1 MEDNFNFDKPY
12 KTNKQMIEI
21 LKSRNLIINSDNLA
35 TDLLD
40 LYGYYPLING
50 YSKPFLK
57 PNNSKFYQDGTSLE
71 DIYSLYLI
79 DSQIQEIFLSNV
91 LKVEKHLANTIGNQV
106 AKHFGVDSSSINK
119 SKSYLNVNNYIT
131 KNRNSVVRFI
141 HKNVIPIHDNPTAYY
156 REHKNHIPPWI
167 LTQNMMF
174 GTLIRY
180 YKIQQEEIKSS
191 IVNELILPVHT
202 IPNGYEDMDIKKAMF
217 QFSLEILSQFR
228 NISAHSKPVYM
239 FQSHVDNLPSTSA
252 LEIYLG
258 NDIFSGCTKDKITIE
273 KKGLYGALLYL
284 LLLTRDPY
292 QRIYILNKLELI
304 EKSYLDENES
314 NHNAKMANNY
324 RLYLKAANLP
334 TDYLDKLSN
343 ANKYIN
349 SSKNYVTSSF
359 NGKTMNFVLHLYWP
373 PARSGEMKRVMVAKG
388 ESIYH
393 FSTKCP
399 QLVNKEIT
407 TFTLLSAKDVN
418 MKPCKYCCDKNA
430 GN

>member
-12 KTNKQMIEI
+12 QTNRQLIEI
-21 LKSRNLIINSDNLA
+21 LKSRNLIINNDNLA
-35 TDLLD
+35 IDLLN
-40 LYGYYPLING
+40 LHGYYPLING

-57 PNNSKFYQDGTSLE
+57 PNNPKLYQDGASIE

-106 AKHFGVDSSSINK
+106 AKHFGVDNNSNN
-119 SKSYLNVNNYIT
+119 SKSYLKANNYIT
-131 KNRNSVVRFI
+131 NNRNSVVHFI
-141 HKNVIPIHDNPTAYY
+141 HNKVIPTHDNPTAYY
-156 REHKNHIPPWI
+156 RKHKNHIPPWI

-202 IPNGYEDMDIKKAMF
+202 VPNGNEDMDIKKAMF

-258 NDIFSGCTKDKITIE
+258 NDIFSGCTKDKISLE
-273 KKGLYGALLYL
+273 KKGLYGALLCL
-284 LLLTRDPY
+284 LILTCDPS

-304 EKSYLDENES
+304 EKSYLDES

-334 TDYLDKLSN
+334 IDYLDKLSK
-343 ANKYIN
+343 ANNYIN
-349 SSKNYVTSSF
+349 SSKNYVTSTF
-359 NGKTMNFVLHLYWP
+359 DGKTMNFTLHFYAP
-373 PARSGEMKRVMVAKG
+373 PARSGEMKNVFVTQ
-388 ESIYH
+388 EENIYH
-393 FSTKCP
+393 FNTECP
-399 QLVNKEIT
+399 QLINKEIT
-407 TFTLLSAKDVN
+407 TFTLLSAKAEN
-418 MKPCKYCCDKNA
+418 MKPCEYCCNKDLEN
-430 GN
+430 

>member
-1 MEDNFNFDKPY
+1 MKDSFNFDKPY
-12 KTNKQMIEI
+12 QTNKQLIEI
-21 LKSRNLIINSDNLA
+21 LKSRNLLINNDNLA
-35 TDLLD
+35 IDLLD
-40 LYGYYPLING
+40 LYGYYTLING
-50 YSKPFLK
+50 YSKPFLN
-57 PNNSKFYQDGTSLE
+57 PNNHKFYKDGTSIE

-91 LKVEKHLANTIGNQV
+91 LKVEKHLANAIGNQV
-106 AKHFGVDSSSINK
+106 AKYFGVDNNSNN
-119 SKSYLNVNNYIT
+119 SKSYLKANNYIT

-141 HKNVIPIHDNPTAYY
+141 HKKVIPTHDNPTAYY

-180 YKIQQEEIKSS
+180 YKIQQEKIKSS

-202 IPNGYEDMDIKKAMF
+202 VPNGYEDMDIKKATF
-217 QFSLEILSQFR
+217 QFSLEILSDFR
-228 NISAHSKPVYM
+228 NISAHSKPVYI

-258 NDIFSGCTKDKITIE
+258 NDIFSGCTNDKISLE

-314 NHNAKMANNY
+314 NHDTKMANNY
-324 RLYLKAANLP
+324 RLYLKTANLP

-349 SSKNYVTSSF
+349 SSKNYVTSTF
-359 NGKTMNFVLHLYWP
+359 DGKTMNFIMHLYLP
-373 PARSGEMKRVMVAKG
+373 PARSGEMKRVLVAQG

-393 FSTKCP
+393 FSTECP
-399 QLVNKEIT
+399 QLINKKII
-407 TFTLLSAKDVN
+407 TFTLLSAKAEN
-418 MKPCKYCCDKNA
+418 MKPCKYCCTKDEI
-430 GN
+430 

>member
-1 MEDNFNFDKPY
+1 MDDNFNFDKPY
-12 KTNKQMIEI
+12 QTNKQLIKI
-21 LKSRNLIINSDNLA
+21 LKSRNLIINDENSA
-35 TDLLD
+35 IDLLNI
-40 LYGYYPLING
+40 YGYYPLING

-57 PNNSKFYQDGTSLE
+57 LNNSKFYQDGTSIE

-106 AKHFGVDSSSINK
+106 AKHFGVDNNSNN
-119 SKSYLNVNNYIT
+119 SKSYLKANNYIT

-141 HKNVIPIHDNPTAYY
+141 HENVIPTRDNPTAYY

-167 LTQNMMF
+167 LTLNMMF

-191 IVNELILPVHT
+191 IVNELILPVYT
-202 IPNGYEDMDIKKAMF
+202 VPNVYEDMDIKKALF

-239 FQSHVDNLPSTSA
+239 FHAHVDNLPSTSA

-258 NDIFSGCTKDKITIE
+258 NDIFSGCTKDKISIE

-284 LLLTRDPY
+284 LLLTSDSY
-292 QRIYILNKLELI
+292 QRIYIINKLKLI
-304 EKSYLDENES
+304 EKSYLDENDS

-334 TDYLDKLSN
+334 ADYLGKLSKASN
-343 ANKYIN
+343 YIN
-349 SSKNYVTSSF
+349 SSKNYVTSTF
-359 NGKTMNFVLHLYWP
+359 DGKTMKFMLHFYLP
-373 PARSGEMKRVMVAKG
+373 PARSGEMKMVFVAQG

-393 FSTKCP
+393 FNPACSH
-399 QLVNKEIT
+399 LINKKIS
-407 TFTLLSAKDVN
+407 TFTLLSAKDEN
-418 MKPCKYCCDKNA
+418 MKPCKYCCNKDQI
-430 GN
+430 